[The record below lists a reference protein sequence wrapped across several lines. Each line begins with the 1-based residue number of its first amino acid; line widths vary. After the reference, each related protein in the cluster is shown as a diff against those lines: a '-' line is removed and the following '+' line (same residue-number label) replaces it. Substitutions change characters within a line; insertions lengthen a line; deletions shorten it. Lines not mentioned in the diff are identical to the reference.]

1 MSLLLPNEII
11 TNSPSLLDNIPSSI
25 EMIHRVYGC
34 ELIQEAGILFRQPQV
49 VMCTAQNIFH
59 RFFYRKS
66 FKNYDAF
73 TVAMGCTLLA
83 SKVEEKPKIIRDIVF
98 IFHHIYQRRK
108 KLKRK
113 ILSPKK
119 LNKDKIKYQIIF
131 KLYFFIQFLVR
142 FTILPEKYLCSLSKN
157 RNSFIY
163 FLCKNK
169 FFLFIKK
176 PYNMSL

>member
-1 MSLLLPNEII
+1 MCLLLPNEII

-66 FKNYDAF
+66 FKSYDAF

-98 IFHHIYQRRK
+98 IFHHIYQKRK
-108 KLKRK
+108 CLKRK
-113 ILSPKK
+113 ILSLSSQRYIDWKNEVIGVEK
-119 LNKDKIKYQIIF
+119 L
-131 KLYFFIQFLVR
+131 
-142 FTILPEKYLCSLSKN
+142 ILKELG
-157 RNSFIY
+157 F
-163 FLCKNK
+163 
-169 FFLFIKK
+169 
-176 PYNMSL
+176 